1 MLRHKDTMI
10 IAVDHGYG
18 NIKTANTVTHT
29 GIAEYD
35 SRPVFSGN
43 ILEYEGIWYRIG
55 EQHKEFIPDKA
66 ADEDYF
72 LLTLYAI
79 ARELHREHLTEANV
93 HLACGLPLTWVR
105 TQRETFRRYLT
116 QKEELSFSC
125 NDVNYHIRITGCS
138 IFPQGYPAIIN
149 HLDEFRGINMLADI
163 GNGTMNI
170 MYINNKQPMENRCW
184 TEKLGVNQCMIRAK
198 NAVMDKFGVRI
209 DDAIIEQVFR
219 YGTADIGEEY
229 LDCIRSIAEGYVS
242 ELFATLRKY
251 DYDPDLMK
259 LYVIGGGACLLRHFG
274 TYDTA
279 RVEII
284 DDICAT
290 AKGYEQLALMLLRK
304 EA

>member
-1 MLRHKDTMI
+1 MI

-242 ELFATLRKY
+242 ELFVTLRKY

-274 TYDTA
+274 IYDTA

-304 EA
+304 EE

>member
-1 MLRHKDTMI
+1 M
-10 IAVDHGYG
+10 
-18 NIKTANTVTHT
+18 
-29 GIAEYD
+29 
-35 SRPVFSGN
+35 
-43 ILEYEGIWYRIG
+43 
-55 EQHKEFIPDKA
+55 
-66 ADEDYF
+66 
-72 LLTLYAI
+72 
-79 ARELHREHLTEANV
+79 
-93 HLACGLPLTWVR
+93 
-105 TQRETFRRYLT
+105 
-116 QKEELSFSC
+116 
-125 NDVNYHIRITGCS
+125 NYHIRITGCS

-149 HLDEFRGINMLADI
+149 HLEEFRGINMLADI

-170 MYINNKQPMENRCW
+170 MYINNKQPMEDRCW
-184 TEKLGVNQCMIRAK
+184 TEKQGVNQCMIRAK
-198 NAVMDKFGVRI
+198 NAVMDRFGVRI

-229 LDCIRSIAEGYVS
+229 LNCIQKASEDYVS

-259 LYVIGGGACLLRHFG
+259 LYVTGGGACLVRHFG

>member
-1 MLRHKDTMI
+1 MI

>member
-1 MLRHKDTMI
+1 MI

-43 ILEYEGIWYRIG
+43 ILEYEGTWYRIG
-55 EQHKEFIPDKA
+55 EQHKEFISDKA

-116 QKEELSFSC
+116 RKEELSFIC
-125 NDVNYHIRITGCS
+125 NDVTYHIRITGCS

-170 MYINNKQPMENRCW
+170 MYINNKQPMEDRCW
-184 TEKLGVNQCMIRAK
+184 TEKLGVNQCMIRTK

-242 ELFATLRKY
+242 ELFVTLRKY

-274 TYDTA
+274 IYDTA

-304 EA
+304 EE